1 MGRRGPRNDVD
12 VPTMLLDT
20 AERLFGPQ
28 SMHEVS
34 LRAVAREAGVAPSR
48 VGRLLRGVIAQQAK
62 KGAAKR
68 RPRSMRALRLTSPWA
83 WAGGLV
89 SSANQLVKQSP
100 GLLIVVDLDKR
111 CSVSPPI
118 ASHGVHNLRFPHKSH
133 GGWRLVCLTK
143 HFISYDVG
151 SR

>member
-1 MGRRGPRNDVD
+1 MELPKHQFTFVAGRDRFGMSIARAAGATAAQQGCRSVATLRWMTMGRRGPRNDVD

-89 SSANQLVKQSP
+89 SSANQLVEQSP
-100 GLLIVVDLDKR
+100 AA
-111 CSVSPPI
+111 C
-118 ASHGVHNLRFPHKSH
+118 
-133 GGWRLVCLTK
+133 
-143 HFISYDVG
+143 
-151 SR
+151 

>member
-1 MGRRGPRNDVD
+1 MTSYPFDLVSLDMAGNRRRGR
-12 VPTMLLDT
+12 
-20 AERLFGPQ
+20 
-28 SMHEVS
+28 
-34 LRAVAREAGVAPSR
+34 AGVR
-48 VGRLLRGVIAQQAK
+48 GLLR
-62 KGAAKR
+62 
-68 RPRSMRALRLTSPWA
+68 LH
-83 WAGGLV
+83 
-89 SSANQLVKQSP
+89 QLCKH
-100 GLLIVVDLDKR
+100 R